1 MKKILLLVFVV
12 SLLLTG
18 CNNRNEQSS
27 GKIVA
32 VSSITIIGDVVK
44 HIGGDKVESISICA
58 VGIDPHTYHPKPED
72 VRTIAKSDITFI
84 NGFTLEHWMEE
95 LIDNAGGD
103 RPKITV
109 TEGVTPMTDEKGF
122 GDPDPHAWFD
132 VKNVKIYAQ
141 NIAKGLIELDP
152 DNKDYYNTNLEN
164 YLKQLNELEAWI
176 HTEIEKIPEQKRV
189 IITSHDAFRYFG
201 KAYGVEVHGL
211 QGLSTE
217 AKVQTE
223 DVTRVVD
230 LIKARGL
237 RSVFIETSVNPKLLE
252 QVSAETGA
260 KIGGTLFSD
269 SIGNEGTE
277 GGSYIGAVRE
287 NVKTIVNALK

>member
-1 MKKILLLVFVV
+1 MKKILLLVFAA
-12 SLLLTG
+12 SLLLAG
-18 CNNRNEQSS
+18 CNNQNNESS

-32 VSSITIIGDVVK
+32 VSSITIISDVVK
-44 HIGGDKVESISICA
+44 NIGGDKVESISICG
-58 VGIDPHTYHPKPED
+58 VGTDPHTYHPKPED

-95 LIDNAGGD
+95 LIDNAGGE
-103 RPKITV
+103 RTKITV
-109 TEGVTPMTDEKGF
+109 TEGITPMTDEKGF

-132 VKNVKIYAQ
+132 VKNVKVYAQ
-141 NIAKGLIELDP
+141 NIAKGLIEIDKE
-152 DNKDYYNTNLEN
+152 NEEYYKTNLEN
-164 YLKQLNELEAWI
+164 YLKQLDELDAWI
-176 HTEIEKIPEQKRV
+176 HTEIATIPEQKRV
-189 IITSHDAFRYFG
+189 VITSHDAFRYFG

-260 KIGGTLFSD
+260 KVGGTLYSD

-277 GGSYIGAVRE
+277 GGSYIGAVKE